1 MAKDRQKSYRKLLE
15 GVNATTYIT
24 GNASTMTTLQ
34 LAKGA
39 KQLGFAQSP
48 ARLYRS
54 VIK

>member
-1 MAKDRQKSYRKLLE
+1 
-15 GVNATTYIT
+15 VNVTT
-24 GNASTMTTLQ
+24 GNAPAMTTLQ